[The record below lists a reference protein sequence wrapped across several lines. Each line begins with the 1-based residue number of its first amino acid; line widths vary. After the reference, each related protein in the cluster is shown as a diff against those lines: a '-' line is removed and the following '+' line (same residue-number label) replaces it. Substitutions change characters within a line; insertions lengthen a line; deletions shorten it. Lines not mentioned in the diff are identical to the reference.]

1 MKLKKLEKISCIYAH
16 PCKEFW
22 GLHAH
27 VHVQPLPPP
36 SNPVQTAEVWLTR
49 IHNANS
55 DVITLY
61 MYD

>member
-1 MKLKKLEKISCIYAH
+1 MPIPAKSFGAFMHMYMYN
-16 PCKEFW
+16 PS
-22 GLHAH
+22 
-27 VHVQPLPPP
+27 PP